1 MFKVIFKSLIKVY
14 NYTSIFFGII
24 IPILCFQILPD
35 INILEDPL
43 SIFGI
48 KDDTKILWISFNILI
63 SLSILSIGY
72 ESNKMIKDIE
82 NNKLLNV
89 INYLSVVSL
98 ILSAIINMN
107 FRILHLTFASIF
119 FLLSTLYI
127 FLYGYFYKNIRY
139 SVSLLSMFVVSIN
152 TILILL
158 VFYFDISYGLF
169 EVFFI
174 LNLITL
180 YLFMIKKVIK

>member
-1 MFKVIFKSLIKVY
+1 MNIYKIFTDMRKLPKGFIIDNPHDLIYTNFK
-14 NYTSIFFGII
+14 
-24 IPILCFQILPD
+24 
-35 INILEDPL
+35 L
-43 SIFGI
+43 SN
-48 KDDTKILWISFNILI
+48 KILNI
-63 SLSILSIGY
+63 
-72 ESNKMIKDIE
+72 
-82 NNKLLNV
+82 

-107 FRILHLTFASIF
+107 FRILHLTLASIF

-174 LNLITL
+174 LNLITW

>member
-14 NYTSIFFGII
+14 NYTSMFFGIV

-63 SLSILSIGY
+63 SLSLLSIGY
-72 ESNKMIKDIE
+72 ESNKMIKDVE
-82 NNKLLNV
+82 NNKILNI
-89 INYLSVVSL
+89 INYLSVISL

-107 FRILHLTFASIF
+107 FRI
-119 FLLSTLYI
+119 
-127 FLYGYFYKNIRY
+127 
-139 SVSLLSMFVVSIN
+139 
-152 TILILL
+152 
-158 VFYFDISYGLF
+158 
-169 EVFFI
+169 
-174 LNLITL
+174 
-180 YLFMIKKVIK
+180 